1 MNSNDLLAVLPIAV
15 LIAWACVLTLVDL
28 FLDRKI
34 WTAGL
39 AGLGLAT
46 VLVVTFLIGGETRTG
61 FNGMLSQD
69 GFSAFVGVILLAS
82 ALVAVGLL
90 YGYSRRM
97 GFERGEVYTLLL
109 FSVSGMML
117 MGYAADLIVVF
128 LALELFSIPLYILAG
143 IARPRVESEE
153 SALKYFLIGAFS
165 SAIMVYGIALVY
177 AATGATGLA
186 AIVAGL
192 GGPAFNVTLFSVG
205 GGLLLVGFGFKVG
218 AVPFHMWLPDVY
230 QGAPSAVT
238 AFMAVGAKAAGFAA
252 LLRVFVTAFGSR
264 FDVVPELTTVI
275 WWLAALTMIVG
286 NVLAVSQ
293 RNIKRLLAYSSISHA
308 GFILMAFV
316 SFGQEGVAGDAVASA
331 LFYLLAFAV
340 TSYGVWAV
348 VMLLEQ
354 VEDGDDGM
362 RKGLNLDDYAG
373 LARRSPGLALAM
385 TVFMLSFIGL
395 PPTLGFAGKLYLF
408 RTAIE
413 GGFISLAVIG
423 VLTSLISAYY
433 YLKIVVI
440 MYMVD
445 GEPMVHRARMLG
457 WTVGVSAVGTV
468 VLTIFASP
476 LFAWAAGS
484 VLQLFR

>member
-1 MNSNDLLAVLPIAV
+1 MTATDFLSVLPLTILV
-15 LIAWACVLTLVDL
+15 AWACVLTIADL
-28 FLDRKI
+28 FIGRKL
-34 WTAGL
+34 WTAVL

-46 VLVVTFLIGGETRTG
+46 ALVVAVLTGGETRVG
-61 FNGMLSQD
+61 FNGMVSAD
-69 GFSAFVGVILLAS
+69 GFAVFVSVLLLAS
-82 ALVAVGLL
+82 GMVAVGLL

-97 GFERGEVYTLLL
+97 GFERGEIYTLLL
-109 FSVSGMML
+109 FSMGGMVL
-117 MGYAADLIVVF
+117 MAYAADLIAVF

-143 IARPRVESEE
+143 IARPRSESEE

-177 AATGATGLA
+177 AATGATALSG
-186 AIVAGL
+186 IVAAL
-192 GGPAFNVTLFSVG
+192 GSPAFNVTLFSVG
-205 GGLLLVGFGFKVG
+205 GGLVLVGFGFKVG
-218 AVPFHMWLPDVY
+218 AVPFHMWIPDVY

-252 LLRVFVTAFGSR
+252 LLRVFVTAFSTR
-264 FDVVPELTTVI
+264 FDVMPELTTVI
-275 WWLAALTMIVG
+275 WWMSALTMIVG

-293 RNIKRLLAYSSISHA
+293 KNIKRLLAYSSISHA
-308 GFILMAFV
+308 GFILMAFTAY
-316 SFGQEGVAGDAVASA
+316 GQESVAADSVASA

-340 TSYGVWAV
+340 TSYGVWAI
-348 VMLLEQ
+348 VMSLEQ

-373 LARRSPGLALAM
+373 LGQRHPALALAM
-385 TVFMLSFIGL
+385 TIFMLSFIGL

-408 RTAIE
+408 RTAIA
-413 GGFISLAVIG
+413 GGFYSLAVIG

-445 GEPMVHRARMLG
+445 GEPQVHKARMLG

-484 VLQLFR
+484 VLELFR

>member
-1 MNSNDLLAVLPIAV
+1 
-15 LIAWACVLTLVDL
+15 
-28 FLDRKI
+28 
-34 WTAGL
+34 
-39 AGLGLAT
+39 
-46 VLVVTFLIGGETRTG
+46 
-61 FNGMLSQD
+61 
-69 GFSAFVGVILLAS
+69 
-82 ALVAVGLL
+82 
-90 YGYSRRM
+90 
-97 GFERGEVYTLLL
+97 
-109 FSVSGMML
+109 
-117 MGYAADLIVVF
+117 
-128 LALELFSIPLYILAG
+128 
-143 IARPRVESEE
+143 
-153 SALKYFLIGAFS
+153 
-165 SAIMVYGIALVY
+165 VY
-177 AATGATGLA
+177 AATGSTGLA
-186 AIVAGL
+186 AILATVT
-192 GGPAFNVTLFSVG
+192 GGAFNVTLFSVG

-218 AVPFHMWLPDVY
+218 AVPFHMWTPDVY

-238 AFMAVGAKAAGFAA
+238 AFMAVGAKAGGFAA
-252 LLRVFVTAFGSR
+252 LLRVFVTAFGTR

-293 RNIKRLLAYSSISHA
+293 KNIKRLLAYSSISHA

-316 SFGQEGVAGDAVASA
+316 SFGQESVAADAVASA

-348 VMLLEQ
+348 VISLEQ
-354 VEDGDDGM
+354 AEDGADGLH
-362 RKGLNLDDYAG
+362 KGLDLDDYAG
-373 LARRSPGLALAM
+373 LGQRNPGLALAM
-385 TVFMLSFIGL
+385 TVFMLSFTGL

-408 RTAIE
+408 RTALE
-413 GGFISLAVIG
+413 GGYVGLAVIG

-445 GEPMVHRARMLG
+445 GEPKVHRARMLG
-457 WTVGVSAVGTV
+457 WTAGISAVGTV